1 MRVQRLIRRREAG
14 AVSPLAGIHPVLA
27 RVLAA
32 RGISSPD
39 QLELALNRLHPPRA
53 LSGIEQAAGHLAD
66 AIEGDARLLVVGDFD
81 ADGATSTALSM
92 RVLKA
97 FGAKDVHYRVPN
109 RFEDGYGLTPEIVEA
124 VRPLGAELLMTVDN
138 GVSALAGVRAA
149 KDAGMRVVVTDHHLP
164 GVELP
169 LADALVNPNL
179 PGDTFPSKNLAGVG
193 VAFYVLSALR
203 AELGRRGWFER
214 RGMEAPNLA
223 RYLDLVALGTVAD
236 VVPLDH
242 NNRVLVE
249 QGLKRMRAGQA
260 VPGILSLLAVSGRDF
275 RRVVASDLGFG
286 VGPRLNAAGRME
298 DMSIGIQCL
307 LAEQPEAARRL
318 AEELHQ
324 LNAQRQTVE
333 AEMQQQALAILKQL
347 HERLD
352 ADSLPRGVCLFDP
365 DWHQGVIGILASRIK
380 ERLHRPV
387 IAFAPDGNGGIKGS
401 ARSIPGLHLR
411 DALEEVDAQNPGLI
425 QRFGGHAMA
434 AGLQLPQA
442 HFKDFALAF
451 DAVVRRK
458 VAEEDWQGILLTD
471 GPLEPGEMTLELAE
485 LLRYAQPWGQH
496 MPEPV
501 FDDLFRVRERRPMG
515 AAGNHW
521 RFMLEHRAG
530 GTPFEAVMFNTPAA
544 DLPQGDWWR
553 AAYRLDVNE
562 FRGNRRL
569 QLMLEQVEAAP
580 AAAS

>member
-1 MRVQRLIRRREAG
+1 MRPHRLIRRREPGDA
-14 AVSPLAGIHPVLA
+14 SRLSGIHPVLA

-32 RGISSPD
+32 RGISSPE
-39 QLELALNRLHPPRA
+39 QLELALNRLHPPHA
-53 LSGIEQAAGHLAD
+53 LSGIAQAAGHLAD
-66 AIEGDARLLVVGDFD
+66 AIEGGGRILVVGDFD
-81 ADGATSTALSM
+81 ADGATSTALAM
-92 RVLKA
+92 RVLQS
-97 FGAKDVHYRVPN
+97 FGARDVYFRVPN

-124 VRPLGAELLMTVDN
+124 VRPLGADLLLTVDN
-138 GVSALAGVRAA
+138 GVTAFAGVQAA
-149 KDAGMRVVVTDHHLP
+149 KEAGMRVVVTDHHLP
-164 GVELP
+164 GAELP

-179 PGDTFPSKNLAGVG
+179 PGDVFPSKNLAGVG

-307 LAEQPEAARRL
+307 LAEQPEQARRL

-352 ADSLPRGVCLFDP
+352 ADSLPRGVCLYDP

-411 DALEEVDAQNPGLI
+411 DALEEVDAHNPGLI

-451 DAVVRRK
+451 DEVVRRR
-458 VAEEDWQGILLTD
+458 VAEEDWQGVLLTD
-471 GPLEPGEMTLELAE
+471 GELAPDEMTLELAE
-485 LLRYAQPWGQH
+485 RLRYAQPWGQH
-496 MPEPV
+496 MPEPL
-501 FDDLFRVRERRPMG
+501 FDGVFRVRERRPMG

-521 RFMLEHRAG
+521 RLVLEHHLG
-530 GTPFEAVMFNTPAA
+530 GACFEGVLFNTPAA
-544 DLPQGDWWR
+544 DLPEVDWWR
-553 AAYRLDVNE
+553 VAYRLDVNE
-562 FRGNRRL
+562 FRGTRRL
-569 QLMLEQVEAAP
+569 QLVLAHVEPAK
-580 AAAS
+580 AAAK

>member
-1 MRVQRLIRRREAG
+1 VRAHRLIRRRETASSAELPG
-14 AVSPLAGIHPVLA
+14 LNPVLA
-27 RVLAA
+27 RLLAA
-32 RGISSPD
+32 RGITSPD
-39 QLELALNRLHPPRA
+39 QLDLALNRLHAPRA
-53 LSGIEQAAGHLAD
+53 LSGIEQAARHLAD
-66 AIEGDARLLVVGDFD
+66 AIEGEASLLVVGDFD
-81 ADGATSTALSM
+81 ADGATSTALSQ
-92 RVLKA
+92 RVLRA
-97 FGAKDVHYRVPN
+97 FGARQVHYRVPN

-124 VRPLGAELLMTVDN
+124 VRPLGSDLLMTVDN
-138 GVSALAGVRAA
+138 GVTALAGVRAA
-149 KDAGMRVVVTDHHLP
+149 KEAGMRVVVTDHHLP
-164 GVELP
+164 GAELP

-179 PGDTFPSKNLAGVG
+179 PGDEFPSKNLAGVG

-214 RGMEAPNLA
+214 KGMEPPNLA

-307 LAEQPEAARRL
+307 LAEQPEVARRL

-333 AEMQQQALAILKQL
+333 AEMQQQALVILKQL
-347 HERLD
+347 NDRLS
-352 ADSLPRGVCLFDP
+352 ADDMPRGVCLFDA

-380 ERLHRPV
+380 DRLHRPV

-411 DALEEVDAQNPGLI
+411 DALEEVDARNPGLI

-451 DAVVRRK
+451 DGVVRRK
-458 VAEEDWQGILLTD
+458 VAEEDWQGVLLTD
-471 GPLEPGEMTLELAE
+471 GELAPAEMTLELAE
-485 LLRYAQPWGQH
+485 TLRYAQPWGQH
-496 MPEPV
+496 MPEPL
-501 FDDLFRVRERRPMG
+501 FDDVFRVREKRPMG

-521 RFMLEHRAG
+521 RLMLEHRAG
-530 GTPFEAVMFNTPAA
+530 GAPFEAVMFNVQAA
-544 DLPQGDWWR
+544 ELPQGDWWR
-553 AAYRLDVNE
+553 VAYRLDVNE

-569 QLMLEQVEAAP
+569 QLMLEQVEAVP
-580 AAAS
+580 ADM

>member
-1 MRVQRLIRRREAG
+1 MRARRVIRRREARP
-14 AVSPLAGIHPVLA
+14 AVGLPGLNPVLA
-27 RVLAA
+27 RLLAA
-32 RGISSPD
+32 RGLD
-39 QLELALNRLHPPRA
+39 TLDALELGMNRLHPPRS
-53 LSGIEQAAGHLAD
+53 LSGIGQAACQLAD
-66 AIEGDARLLVVGDFD
+66 AIEGGERIVIVGDFD
-81 ADGATSTALSM
+81 ADGATSTALSV

-97 FGAKDVHYRVPN
+97 LGAAEVHYRVPN
-109 RFEDGYGLTPEIVEA
+109 RFEDGYGLTPEIVSSIA
-124 VRPLGAELLMTVDN
+124 PLRAEVLMTVDN
-138 GVSALAGVRAA
+138 GVTALAGVCAA

-164 GVELP
+164 GAALP
-169 LADALVNPNL
+169 EADALVNPNL
-179 PGDTFPSKNLAGVG
+179 PGDAFPSKHLAGVG
-193 VAFYVLSALR
+193 VAFYVLSAVR
-203 AELGRRGWFER
+203 AELLRRGWFER
-214 RGMEAPNLA
+214 RGMEPPNLA

-236 VVPLDH
+236 VVPLDQ

-307 LAEQPEAARRL
+307 LADTPEVARRL

-333 AEMQQQALAILKQL
+333 AEMQQQALVILQQL
-347 HERLD
+347 GARLSSD
-352 ADSLPRGVCLFDP
+352 DMPRGVCLFDA

-387 IAFAPDGNGGIKGS
+387 IAFAPDGAGGIKGS

-411 DALEEVDAQNPGLI
+411 DALEEVDALHPGLL

-434 AGLQLPQA
+434 AGLQMAQA
-442 HFKDFALAF
+442 HFTDFAVAF
-451 DAVVRRK
+451 DEVVRRK
-458 VAEEDWQGILLTD
+458 VAEEDWQGVLLTD
-471 GPLEPGEMTLELAE
+471 GSLQPADMTLELAE
-485 LLRYAQPWGQH
+485 LLRYAQPWGQQ
-496 MPEPV
+496 MPEPL
-501 FDDLFRVRERRPMG
+501 FDDVFRVREKRPMG

-521 RFMLEHRAG
+521 KLSLEHREG
-530 GTPFEAVMFNTPAA
+530 GTAFEAVMFSVQA
-544 DLPQGDWWR
+544 DELPQGEHWHI
-553 AAYRLDVNE
+553 AYRLDVNE

-569 QLMLEQVEAAP
+569 QLMVEQAEAA
-580 AAAS
+580 

>member
-1 MRVQRLIRRREAG
+1 MRAHRLIRRRELPSIPSLQG
-14 AVSPLAGIHPVLA
+14 VPPLLA
-27 RVLAA
+27 RVLAS
-32 RGISSPD
+32 RGISSAD
-39 QLELALNRLHPPRA
+39 ELDLALNRLHPPQA
-53 LSGIEQAAGHLAD
+53 LSGIEQAAGLLAD
-66 AIEGDARLLVVGDFD
+66 AVEGEARILIVGDFD

-92 RVLKA
+92 RVLRA
-97 FGAKDVHYRVPN
+97 LGAREAHYRVPN
-109 RFEDGYGLTPEIVEA
+109 RFEDGYGLTPEIVASEA
-124 VRPLGAELLMTVDN
+124 HLKADLLMTVDN
-138 GVSALAGVRAA
+138 GTTALAGVRAA

-164 GVELP
+164 GAELP

-179 PGDTFPSKNLAGVG
+179 PGDVFPSKHLAGVG

-214 RGMEAPNLA
+214 QGMEAPNLA

-236 VVPLDH
+236 VVPMDQ

-249 QGLKRMRAGQA
+249 QGLRRMRAGQA

-307 LAEQPEAARRL
+307 LADQPEVARRL

-324 LNAQRQTVE
+324 LNAARQTVE
-333 AEMQQQALAILKQL
+333 AEMQQQALTILKQL
-347 HERLD
+347 NERLD
-352 ADSLPRGVCLFDP
+352 ADAMPRGVCLFDA

-387 IAFAPDGNGGIKGS
+387 IAFAPDGSGGIKGS

-411 DALEEVDAQNPGLI
+411 DALEEVDAMNPGMI

-442 HFKDFALAF
+442 HYKAFALAF
-451 DAVVRRK
+451 DEVVRRK
-458 VAEEDWQGILLTD
+458 VAEEDWQGVLLTD
-471 GPLEPGEMTLELAE
+471 GELAPSEMTLELAE

-496 MPEPV
+496 MPEPL
-501 FDDLFRVRERRPMG
+501 FDDVFRVREKRPMG

-521 RFMLEHRAG
+521 RLVLEHRAG
-530 GTPFEAVMFNTPAA
+530 GTPFEAVLFNTQAS
-544 DLPQGDWWR
+544 DLPQGDRWR
-553 AAYRLDVNE
+553 VAYRLDVNE

-569 QLMLEQVEAAP
+569 QLMVEQVEAA
-580 AAAS
+580 

>member
-1 MRVQRLIRRREAG
+1 MQRSQRLMRRRE
-14 AVSPLAGIHPVLA
+14 LASAAALSSLNPVLA
-27 RVLAA
+27 RLLAA
-32 RGISSPD
+32 RGVSSVE
-39 QLELALNRLHPPRA
+39 QLDLAMARLHSPRA
-53 LSGIEQAAGHLAD
+53 LSGIAQAAEVLAN
-66 AIEGDARLLVVGDFD
+66 AVESGQRILIVGDFD
-81 ADGATSTALSM
+81 ADGATSTALSV

-97 FGAKDVHYRVPN
+97 FGAREVRYRVPN
-109 RFEDGYGLTPEIVEA
+109 RFEDGYGLTAEIVASEA
-124 VRPLGAELLMTVDN
+124 DWRADVLMTVDN
-138 GVSALAGVRAA
+138 GTTALAGVAAA
-149 KDAGMRVVVTDHHLP
+149 KAMGIRVVVTDHHLP
-164 GVELP
+164 GAELP
-169 LADALVNPNL
+169 VADALVNPNL
-179 PGDTFPSKNLAGVG
+179 AGDDFPSKHLAGVG
-193 VAFYVLSALR
+193 VAFYVLSAVR
-203 AELGRRGWFER
+203 AELIRRDWFAR
-214 RGMEAPNLA
+214 KGIDVPNLA

-307 LAEQPEAARRL
+307 LADTPEQARRL

-333 AEMQQQALAILKQL
+333 AEMQQQALQILQQL
-347 HERLD
+347 NARLSSD
-352 ADSLPRGVCLFDP
+352 DMPRGVCLFDA

-387 IAFAPDGNGGIKGS
+387 IAFAPDGAGGIKGS

-411 DALEEVDAQNPGLI
+411 DALEEVDALNPGMI

-434 AGLQLPQA
+434 AGLQMAQA
-442 HFKDFALAF
+442 HFTDFAVAF
-451 DAVVRRK
+451 DEVVRRK
-458 VAEEDWQGILLTD
+458 VAEEDWQGVLLTD
-471 GPLEPGEMTLELAE
+471 GELAPEEMTLELAE

-496 MPEPV
+496 MPEPL
-501 FDDLFRVRERRPMG
+501 FDDVFRVREKRPMG

-521 RFMLEHRAG
+521 KLSLEHRAG
-530 GTPFEAVMFNTPAA
+530 GASFEAVMFNVQA
-544 DLPQGDWWR
+544 DELPPGESWR
-553 AAYRLDVNE
+553 IAYRLDVNE

-569 QLMLEQVEAAP
+569 QLMVEQAEAA
-580 AAAS
+580 

>member
-1 MRVQRLIRRREAG
+1 MRAHRLIRRRGLVGVTALSG
-14 AVSPLAGIHPVLA
+14 VHPVLA

-32 RGISSPD
+32 RGITAPE
-39 QLELALNRLHPPRA
+39 QLDLALNRLHPPQA
-53 LSGIEQAAGHLAD
+53 LSGIERAAGLLAD
-66 AIEGDARLLVVGDFD
+66 AIEGEARLLVVGDFD
-81 ADGATSTALSM
+81 ADGATSTALCLH
-92 RVLKA
+92 VLQA
-97 FGAKDVHYRVPN
+97 FGARDVHFRVPN
-109 RFEDGYGLTPEIVEA
+109 RFEDGYGLSPAIVEA
-124 VRPLGAELLMTVDN
+124 VRPLGAGLLLTVDN
-138 GVSALAGVRAA
+138 GVTALSGVQAA

-164 GVELP
+164 GAELP
-169 LADALVNPNL
+169 QADALVNPNL
-179 PGDTFPSKNLAGVG
+179 PGDGFPSKNLAGVG

-214 RGMEAPNLA
+214 RGMEAPRLA

-260 VPGILSLLAVSGRDF
+260 LPGILSLLAVSGRDF

-307 LAEQPEAARRL
+307 LAQRPETARRL

-333 AEMQQQALAILKQL
+333 AEMQQQALVILKQL
-347 HERLD
+347 HERLS
-352 ADSLPRGVCLFDP
+352 ADDMPRGVCLFDAE
-365 DWHQGVIGILASRIK
+365 WHQGVIGILASRLK

-434 AGLQLPQA
+434 AGLQLAQA
-442 HFKDFALAF
+442 HFKAFALAF
-451 DAVVRRK
+451 DEVVRRK
-458 VAEEDWQGILLTD
+458 VAEEDWQGVLLTD
-471 GPLEPGEMTLELAE
+471 GPLEPSEMTLELAE
-485 LLRYAQPWGQH
+485 TLRYAQPWGQH

-515 AAGNHW
+515 AAGMHW

-530 GTPFEAVMFNTPAA
+530 GAPFEAVMFNTQAA
-544 DLPQGDWWR
+544 DLPQGDLWR

-562 FRGNRRL
+562 YRGNRRL
-569 QLMLEQVEAAP
+569 QLVLEQVEAAP
-580 AAAS
+580 PGGI

>member
-14 AVSPLAGIHPVLA
+14 AVSPLTGIHPVLA

-39 QLELALNRLHPPRA
+39 QLELTLNRLHPPRA

-92 RVLKA
+92 RVLKD

-109 RFEDGYGLTPEIVEA
+109 RFEDGYGLTPKIVEA
-124 VRPLGAELLMTVDN
+124 VRPLGAELLLTVDN
-138 GVSALAGVRAA
+138 GVTALAGVQAA

-164 GVELP
+164 GAELP

-179 PGDTFPSKNLAGVG
+179 PGDGFPSKHLAGVG

-214 RGMEAPNLA
+214 RGMEMPNLA

-236 VVPLDH
+236 MVPLDY

-249 QGLKRMRAGQA
+249 QGLRRMRAGQA

-275 RRVVASDLGFG
+275 RRAVASDLGFG

-307 LAEQPEAARRL
+307 LAEQPEQARRL

-352 ADSLPRGVCLFDP
+352 AESLPRGVCLFDP

-434 AGLQLPQA
+434 AGLQLPQS

-458 VAEEDWQGILLTD
+458 VADEDWQGILLTD

-496 MPEPV
+496 MPEPL
-501 FDDLFRVRERRPMG
+501 FDDVFRVRERWPMG

-521 RFMLEHRAG
+521 RFVLEHRAG
-530 GTPFEAVMFNTPAA
+530 GAPFEAVLFNTPAA

-580 AAAS
+580 TAAS

>member
-1 MRVQRLIRRREAG
+1 VRANRLIRRREVGDVPALEG
-14 AVSPLAGIHPVLA
+14 VHPVLA

-32 RGISSPD
+32 RGIRSPD
-39 QLELALNRLHPPRA
+39 QLDLTLNRLHPPRA

-66 AIEGDARLLVVGDFD
+66 AIEGQARLVVVGDFD
-81 ADGATSTALSM
+81 ADGATSTALAM

-97 FGAKDVHYRVPN
+97 FGAREVHYRVPN

-138 GVSALAGVRAA
+138 GIAALAGVRAA
-149 KDAGMRVVVTDHHLP
+149 KEAGMRVVVTDHHLP
-164 GVELP
+164 GAELP
-169 LADALVNPNL
+169 QADALVNPNL
-179 PGDTFPSKNLAGVG
+179 PGDGFPSKNLAGVG

-214 RGMEAPNLA
+214 QGIEVPKLA
-223 RYLDLVALGTVAD
+223 HYLDLVALGTVAD

-249 QGLKRMRAGQA
+249 QGLRRMRSGRA

-307 LAEQPEAARRL
+307 LAEQPEEARRL
-318 AEELHQ
+318 AESLHQ
-324 LNAQRQTVE
+324 LNAMRQTVE
-333 AEMQQQALAILKQL
+333 AEMQQQALAILQQL
-347 HERLD
+347 NAHLSGD
-352 ADSLPRGVCLFDP
+352 DMPRGVCLFDP
-365 DWHQGVIGILASRIK
+365 EWHQGVIGILASRIK

-401 ARSIPGLHLR
+401 ARSIPGLHMR
-411 DALEEVDAQNPGLI
+411 DALEEVDALHPGLI

-442 HFKDFALAF
+442 HFKDFSLAF
-451 DAVVRRK
+451 DEVVRRR
-458 VAEEDWQGILLTD
+458 VLDEDWQGVLLTD
-471 GPLEPGEMTLELAE
+471 GALAPDEMTLELAE
-485 LLRYAQPWGQH
+485 TLRYAQPWGQH

-501 FDDLFRVRERRPMG
+501 FDDVFRVRERRPMG
-515 AAGNHW
+515 QAGNHW
-521 RFMLEHRAG
+521 RFMLEHRSG
-530 GTPFEAVMFNTPAA
+530 GALFEAVMFNTPVT

-553 AAYRLDVNE
+553 VAYRLDVNE

-580 AAAS
+580 VARV

>member
-1 MRVQRLIRRREAG
+1 MRAHRLIRRREASSIPDLPG
-14 AVSPLAGIHPVLA
+14 LNPVLA

-32 RGISSPD
+32 RGIHTPD
-39 QLELALNRLHPPRA
+39 QLDLAINRLHPPRA
-53 LSGIEQAAGHLAD
+53 LSGIDRAACHLAD
-66 AIEGDARLLVVGDFD
+66 AIEGEARILVVGDFD
-81 ADGATSTALSM
+81 ADGATSTALSQ

-97 FGAKDVHYRVPN
+97 LGAREVHFRVPN
-109 RFEDGYGLTPEIVEA
+109 RFDDGYGLTPEIVEA
-124 VRPLGAELLMTVDN
+124 VAPLGADLLMTVDN
-138 GVSALAGVRAA
+138 GVTALAGVRAA

-164 GVELP
+164 GAELP
-169 LADALVNPNL
+169 CADALVNPNL
-179 PGDTFPSKNLAGVG
+179 PGDDFPSKHLAGVG

-214 RGMEAPNLA
+214 RGVEAPNLA

-260 VPGILSLLAVSGRDF
+260 APGILSLLAVSGRDF

-307 LAEQPEAARRL
+307 LAEQPEVARRL

-333 AEMQQQALAILKQL
+333 AEMQQQAQAHLKRL
-347 HERLD
+347 NERLS
-352 ADSLPRGVCLFDP
+352 ADDMPRGVCLYDP

-380 ERLHRPV
+380 DRLHRPV

-411 DALEEVDAQNPGLI
+411 DALEEVDALNPGLI

-442 HFKDFALAF
+442 CFTDFALAF
-451 DAVVRRK
+451 DEVVRRK
-458 VAEEDWQGILLTD
+458 VAEEDWQGVLLTD
-471 GPLEPGEMTLELAE
+471 GELSPSEMTLELAE
-485 LLRYAQPWGQH
+485 TLRYAQPWGQH
-496 MPEPV
+496 MPEPL
-501 FDDLFRVRERRPMG
+501 FDDVFRVRDKRPMG

-521 RFMLEHRAG
+521 RLSLEHRAG
-530 GTPFEAVMFNTPAA
+530 GASFEAVMFNMAA
-544 DLPQGDWWR
+544 TELPTGEWWR
-553 AAYRLDVNE
+553 LAYRLDVNE

-569 QLMLEQVEAAP
+569 QLMVEQAEGV
-580 AAAS
+580 

>member
-1 MRVQRLIRRREAG
+1 MQRSQRLMRRREP
-14 AVSPLAGIHPVLA
+14 VSAAALSSLNPVLA
-27 RVLAA
+27 RLLAA
-32 RGISSPD
+32 RGVSSVE
-39 QLELALNRLHPPRA
+39 QLDLAMARLHSPRA
-53 LSGIEQAAGHLAD
+53 LSGIEQAAEVLAD
-66 AIEGDARLLVVGDFD
+66 AVEGGQRILIVGDFD
-81 ADGATSTALSM
+81 ADGATSTALSV

-97 FGAKDVHYRVPN
+97 FGAREVRYRVPN
-109 RFEDGYGLTPEIVEA
+109 RFEDGYGLTAEIVASEA
-124 VRPLGAELLMTVDN
+124 GWRADVLMTVDN
-138 GVSALAGVRAA
+138 GTTAMAGVAAA
-149 KDAGMRVVVTDHHLP
+149 KAMGIRVVVTDHHLP
-164 GVELP
+164 GAELP
-169 LADALVNPNL
+169 VADALVNPNVA
-179 PGDTFPSKNLAGVG
+179 GDDFPSKHLAGVG
-193 VAFYVLSALR
+193 VAFYVLSAVR
-203 AELGRRGWFER
+203 AELIRRDWFARKGIEV
-214 RGMEAPNLA
+214 PNLA

-236 VVPLDH
+236 VVPLDQ

-307 LAEQPEAARRL
+307 LADTPEQARRL

-333 AEMQQQALAILKQL
+333 AEMQQQALVILQQL
-347 HERLD
+347 TARLSSD
-352 ADSLPRGVCLFDP
+352 DMPRGVCLFDA

-387 IAFAPDGNGGIKGS
+387 IAFAPDGAGGIKGS

-411 DALEEVDAQNPGLI
+411 DALEEVDALNPGMI

-434 AGLQLPQA
+434 AGLQMAQA
-442 HFKDFALAF
+442 HFTDFAVAF
-451 DAVVRRK
+451 DEVVRRK
-458 VAEEDWQGILLTD
+458 VAEEDWQGVLLTD
-471 GPLEPGEMTLELAE
+471 GELAPEEMTLELAE

-496 MPEPV
+496 MPEPL
-501 FDDLFRVRERRPMG
+501 FDDVFRVREKRPMG

-521 RFMLEHRAG
+521 KLSLEHRAG
-530 GTPFEAVMFNTPAA
+530 GASFEAVMFNVQA
-544 DLPQGDWWR
+544 DELPPGESWR
-553 AAYRLDVNE
+553 VAYRLDVNE

-569 QLMLEQVEAAP
+569 QLMVEQAEAA
-580 AAAS
+580 